1 MSMFDDDRPKK
12 PVQHEIGSDLSSLS
26 VDDIDRHIALLRQE
40 IARLEADREEKGA
53 GRRAAENLF
62 KS

>member
-12 PVQHEIGSDLSSLS
+12 SVQHEIGSDLSSLS
-26 VDDIDRHIALLRQE
+26 VDEIDRRIALLRQE
-40 IARLEADREEKGA
+40 ILRLEADRAQKGA
-53 GRRAAENLF
+53 GRRAAEDLF